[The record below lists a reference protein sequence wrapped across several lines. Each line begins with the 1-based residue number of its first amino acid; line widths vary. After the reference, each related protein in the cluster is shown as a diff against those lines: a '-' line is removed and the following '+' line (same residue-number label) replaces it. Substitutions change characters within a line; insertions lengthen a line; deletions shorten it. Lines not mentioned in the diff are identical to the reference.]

1 MGERLNLEI
10 ERHGTTLANCYYH
23 WSGFTGS
30 AAELAIE
37 AIKAEPKD
45 WGYNGSPLQAIE
57 MLSATGA
64 ALDEASR
71 AAINKLY
78 GDEIKLPSVK
88 AAMERTL
95 NRNNGLISV
104 TSFGMYETRMWEE
117 ERVVIDTT
125 NRVVRFG
132 ALLLMDEYE
141 YDEEEINDAKSTA
154 KEIGHG
160 INSMDIPFDKMSEF
174 IEALNAVVEHDNGVF
189 LCNGKLYSMIY

>member
-23 WSGFTGS
+23 WSGFTRS

-45 WGYNGSPLQAIE
+45 WGYHGSPLQAIE
-57 MLSATGA
+57 MLAYTGA
-64 ALDEASR
+64 ALDGASR
-71 AAINKLY
+71 SVIKDMY
-78 GDEIKLPSVK
+78 PDGVKLPLLK
-88 AAMERTL
+88 EAMERTL
-95 NRNNGLISV
+95 NRNNGLISI

-132 ALLLMDEYE
+132 ALRLMDEDS

-160 INSMDIPFDKMSEF
+160 INSMDIPFDKLSEF
-174 IEALNAVVEHDNGVF
+174 LEALNDVVEHDDGVF
-189 LCNGKLYSMIY
+189 LCDGKLYSMIY